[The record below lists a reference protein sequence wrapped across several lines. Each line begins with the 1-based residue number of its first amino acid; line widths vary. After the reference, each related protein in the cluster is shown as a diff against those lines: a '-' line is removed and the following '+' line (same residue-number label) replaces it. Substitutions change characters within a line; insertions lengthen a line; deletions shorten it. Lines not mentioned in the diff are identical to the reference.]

1 MKKPWE
7 TEPNSTIF
15 SHQGYKCEVKRVANL
30 GHLCGYVTLPDNH
43 PDVGKAYDDIDVS
56 VHGGLTFGGCNTYG
70 FDCAHLGD
78 LIPFNPIDEQGVYR
92 TMEWVIEETKRLA
105 DQFKARE
112 KEVVK

>member
-7 TEPNSTIF
+7 TEPNSTTF
-15 SHQGYKCEVKRVANL
+15 LHQGYKCEVKRMSEL
-30 GHLCGYVTLPDNH
+30 GHLCGYVTLPDHH
-43 PDVGKAYDDIDVS
+43 PDTGKHYDMIKVD
-56 VHGGLTFGGCNTYG
+56 VHGGLTFADGNKFG
-70 FDCAHLGD
+70 FDCAHYGD
-78 LIPFNPIDEQGVYR
+78 LVPALPILDVGEYR